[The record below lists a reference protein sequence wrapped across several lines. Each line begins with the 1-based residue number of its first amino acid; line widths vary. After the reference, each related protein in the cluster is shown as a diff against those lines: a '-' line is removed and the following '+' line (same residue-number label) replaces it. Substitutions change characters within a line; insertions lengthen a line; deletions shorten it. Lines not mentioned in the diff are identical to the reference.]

1 MCVFGGNE
9 RAVVKYLPKAGY
21 WLECDSPGH
30 LRWRAVPGN
39 SRNPKEDTLWS
50 ADFSLDDCL
59 RQRAAGMTRIELE
72 GVPFQL
78 NPLLDLI
85 NEKFMVR

>member
-1 MCVFGGNE
+1 MSASLASASTF
-9 RAVVKYLPKAGY
+9 PI
-21 WLECDSPGH
+21 WQ
-30 LRWRAVPGN
+30 VPGN